1 MSSAI
6 CVEVIKTGESKMRK
20 SFRSIEP
27 KGVED
32 YLKELCVIYRGEVD
46 NPHDVTAVIDEE
58 RAIQFLK
65 FHLWDVE
72 KSVLENPG
80 EWRYLILEEYGSI
93 PVEESAMAKRIY
105 DYAVKTK
112 LDRLAEMGINLN
124 EVYRR
129 INR

>member
-1 MSSAI
+1 MWSAT
-6 CVEVIKTGESKMRK
+6 CVEVIKTGESDMKK
-20 SFRSIEP
+20 SCISIKP

-32 YLKELCVIYRGEVD
+32 YLRELCIIYRGEVD

-58 RAIQFLK
+58 RAIQFLR

-93 PVEESAMAKRIY
+93 PVEEATMAKRIY
-105 DYAVKTK
+105 DYAVKAK